1 MALIQKMIIR
11 GGIKEL
17 EKYVKILE
25 DIPAPTHSKQRRCAG
40 KRAGLEY
47 ARSLRGMRWRTP
59 ADEVRVALAPRHSRS
74 QVIA

>member
-25 DIPAPTHSKQRRCAG
+25 DTGEVIDKSLNKEISKQI
-40 KRAGLEY
+40 
-47 ARSLRGMRWRTP
+47 ARIPWSSLFIVLLNKLIYLFRKK
-59 ADEVRVALAPRHSRS
+59 
-74 QVIA
+74 